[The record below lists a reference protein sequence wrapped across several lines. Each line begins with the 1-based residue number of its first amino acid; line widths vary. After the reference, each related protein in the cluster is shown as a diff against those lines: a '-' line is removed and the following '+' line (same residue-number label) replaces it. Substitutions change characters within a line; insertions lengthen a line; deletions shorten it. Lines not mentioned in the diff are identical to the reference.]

1 MLQNPK
7 EQNGVAKQRMILGT
21 HTSDNEQN
29 YLMIAEVQLP
39 LEDSEYDARA
49 YDEQKA
55 EVGGV
60 GVPSGIGH
68 VNVVQQINHDGE
80 VNRARYM
87 PQNEFLI
94 ATKTPT
100 AEVLVFDWSKQS
112 SKPSRDGKCNP
123 HLRLLGHDVEGYG
136 LAWNPH
142 DLKKGTLLSGS
153 DDAKICV
160 WDIHGNGG
168 ENSRPG
174 VSPPPSDPYSKQS
187 SQTSD
192 TVLFLNSSKRN
203 ARVCRGLFPCT
214 MLGNNAPASVYVL
227 HISCMSTEPC

>member
-1 MLQNPK
+1 MPVVQSPK
-7 EQNGVAKQRMILGT
+7 EQDGVAKQRMILGT

-87 PQNEFLI
+87 PQNEYLI

-100 AEVLVFDWSKQS
+100 ADVLVFDWSKQS

-142 DLKKGTLLSGS
+142 DYKKGTLLSGS

-160 WDIHGNGG
+160 WDINGNGG
-168 ENSRPG
+168 EISRPG
-174 VSPPPSDPYSKQS
+174 VRSLPLLY
-187 SQTSD
+187 T
-192 TVLFLNSSKRN
+192 TL
-203 ARVCRGLFPCT
+203 
-214 MLGNNAPASVYVL
+214 
-227 HISCMSTEPC
+227 SCKLPGW